1 MTDTKMTDKQIV
13 MENIILKLQQKRDKL
28 KEQLNSINE
37 EVKDFDNEVQ
47 EVIKELKA
55 ENEKFKQTIVEIHE
69 ITKRNQ
75 VLQKISEP

>member
-28 KEQLNSINE
+28 KEQLDSING